1 MSLEILRL
9 KKVSKISVIVVRVL
23 QLVLVINLIA
33 AVYGI
38 VAHKQNAAFE
48 NANIEMLPGYASVV
62 MQVLLVLVLFPIAE
76 LLKSLYNG
84 YTPFDMDNVKRLKYI
99 SYMLGLTGFLQFAMD
114 VAYPLFSYID
124 TTGGEQVKASFFRL
138 SISTPLILVVAAIV
152 FCVALVFQYG
162 TGLQRQ
168 SDETL

>member
-84 YTPFDMDNVKRLKYI
+84 YTPFDMDKCETAEIHIIYAWVNR
-99 SYMLGLTGFLQFAMD
+99 FFA
-114 VAYPLFSYID
+114 VCYGCCVSA
-124 TTGGEQVKASFFRL
+124 FFVHRYNWRR
-138 SISTPLILVVAAIV
+138 A
-152 FCVALVFQYG
+152 G
-162 TGLQRQ
+162 
-168 SDETL
+168 